1 LSEND
6 ADDSRPTRVEEEF
19 NGPKVPVP
27 QKITEVRLAMR
38 GSRACT
44 RIAKMRQATC
54 TRGERVSWRNAAA
67 SVRQRLQRHASKI
80 ATSR

>member
-1 LSEND
+1 MSEND